1 MGKLTGRFA
10 IVTGAGKGIGKA
22 IVQRFLEDDV
32 AGVALFDMDEE
43 LVKAT
48 AKELDPTGER
58 AIPVRCNVAD
68 QADVNAAVAAVTEKF
83 GRIDI
88 LINNAGITRDA
99 MFHKMSSEQAH
110 MVMDVNF
117 FGTFN
122 CCQAVIKG
130 MREQCYGKIVNIS
143 SVSTFGSLG
152 QTNYSASKCA
162 IEGFTRT
169 LAIESGMKN
178 ITVNNQFIAYI
189 TKSNINAAVFDFNR
203 FNCCS
208 CVCIVKTV
216 YKSFCCISHFFA
228 YTFFAIRMNRVSF
241 SGICKGFIKNA
252 CKGSA

>member
-48 AKELDPTGER
+48 AKELDPTSER
-58 AIPVRCNVAD
+58 AIAVRCNVAD

-178 ITVNNQFIAYI
+178 ITVNCVSPGTVSPSEEADITFYRTEPMCYMGRSGTDLENANLICFLVSDEASYI
-189 TKSNINAAVFDFNR
+189 SGQNIQIDGCR
-203 FNCCS
+203 
-208 CVCIVKTV
+208 K
-216 YKSFCCISHFFA
+216 K
-228 YTFFAIRMNRVSF
+228 M
-241 SGICKGFIKNA
+241 
-252 CKGSA
+252 